1 MNTRVIRKG
10 LRRSLLLI
18 LALLFLLEAWLW
30 EFGGRWLGRAIAW
43 LPLEQTKRRI
53 QSFVEPLSPWAT
65 LPVFL
70 VPLLLITPFNFVA
83 GWLFVQG
90 KVILGL
96 FTILTQKMLGVA
108 VLSFMF
114 NACRPKL
121 MQLGVV
127 RTIYEFLA
135 GWYRAARRLTLPYR
149 EVAKR
154 WTSKA
159 RRKLVLHR
167 RGLLQ
172 IARRS
177 VRRGRTERR

>member
-1 MNTRVIRKG
+1 MKARLIRKG
-10 LRRSLLLI
+10 LRRSLLLL

-30 EFGGRWLGRAIAW
+30 EFGGRWLGRVIAW

-65 LPVFL
+65 VPVFL
-70 VPLLLITPFNFVA
+70 VPILFITPFNFVA

-90 KVILGL
+90 KFMLGL
-96 FTILTQKMLGVA
+96 FTILMQKMLGVA
-108 VLSFMF
+108 ALSFMF

-121 MQLGVV
+121 MQLRLV
-127 RTIYEFLA
+127 RLLYEVLA
-135 GWYRAARRLTLPYR
+135 GWYCAARRLTLPYR
-149 EVAKR
+149 EIAKR
-154 WTSKA
+154 WAGIA

-167 RGLLQ
+167 RGMMQ

-177 VRRGRTERR
+177 VRRGRREK